1 MISITPIGA
10 VPGSPSL
17 TGTLLILLATQKLC
31 GRRTPWLPRKA
42 LALALPSDKYERA
55 LERAKGIAR
64 FLDRLTRRRLAFLS
78 GEPMQRVIAIVVTL
92 LGLSF
97 FPFEVVPFGGDI
109 PAIALLLI
117 GIGMASQDG
126 LFLALGTAAAPAPAV
141 ALLTVL

>member
-1 MISITPIGA
+1 M
-10 VPGSPSL
+10 
-17 TGTLLILLATQKLC
+17 
-31 GRRTPWLPRKA
+31 
-42 LALALPSDKYERA
+42 
-55 LERAKGIAR
+55 
-64 FLDRLTRRRLAFLS
+64 
-78 GEPMQRVIAIVVTL
+78 TL